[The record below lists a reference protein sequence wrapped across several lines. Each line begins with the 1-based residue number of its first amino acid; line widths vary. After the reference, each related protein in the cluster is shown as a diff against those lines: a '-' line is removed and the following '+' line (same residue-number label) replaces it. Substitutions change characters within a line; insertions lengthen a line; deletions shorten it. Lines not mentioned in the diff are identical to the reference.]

1 MTSSPRG
8 SSLFPVFLKLRGRR
22 VLVVGGGPVAH
33 GKLAGL
39 LEAGARVTVVAPE
52 VRAEIEAADVT
63 VLWRAFTPADL
74 DGAWLVVAAAPPEVN
89 RAVAAAAE
97 DRGVF
102 VNAVDDPA
110 PASAYT
116 AGVFRRGGITIAVST
131 EGRAPALAGLL
142 REALEAVI
150 PDEVDSWVDE
160 ARRLR
165 ERQKAE
171 GVPMGRRR
179 PLLLEALN
187 RLYAERGS
195 PVAGA

>member
-1 MTSSPRG
+1 VSSSSP
-8 SSLFPVFLKLRGRR
+8 LFPVFLKLRGRR
-22 VLVVGGGPVAH
+22 VLLVGGGPVAR

-52 VRAEIEAADVT
+52 VRPESEAADVT
-63 VLWRAFTPADL
+63 VR
-74 DGAWLVVAAAPPEVN
+74 WLVVAAAPPEVN

-116 AGVFRRGGITIAVST
+116 GGVLRRGGITIAVST

-150 PDEVDSWVDE
+150 PDEVASWVEE
-160 ARRLR
+160 AQRLR

-187 RLYAERGS
+187 RLYAARGS
-195 PVAGA
+195 EEARA

>member
-1 MTSSPRG
+1 MSPSPDG
-8 SSLFPVFLKLRGRR
+8 PPLFPVFLKLHGRR
-22 VLVVGGGPVAH
+22 VLLVGGGPVAR

-39 LEAGARVTVVAPE
+39 LEAGARVTVVAPD
-52 VRAEIEAADVT
+52 VRPEIEADDVT
-63 VLWRAFTPADL
+63 VLPRAFTPADL

-116 AGVFRRGGITIAVST
+116 GGVFRRGGVTIAVST

-150 PDEVDSWVDE
+150 PAEVASWVDE

-171 GVPMGRRR
+171 GVPIGRRR

-187 RLYAERGS
+187 RLYEAR
-195 PVAGA
+195 A